1 MNDVVQSEKYIHG
14 KKSTIH
20 AAEIRTQD
28 LLDTSQMLLDPCQWG
43 GSKLHKQHC
52 LKSENHAVGIQL
64 RPLDNA
70 AYGKLAFRSSARG
83 PSGLRERGSD

>member
-1 MNDVVQSEKYIHG
+1 MLCRVRNISTE

-28 LLDTSQMLLDPCQWG
+28 LLDTSQTLLDPCQWG

-52 LKSENHAVGIQL
+52 LESENHAVGIQL

-70 AYGKLAFRSSARG
+70 AYVSLPSAPLPG
-83 PSGLRERGSD
+83 VQVA